1 MPAQEVATLLTFWQ
15 TYGFYLWLLSAMGF
29 LGLAGAVVI
38 LWRRLRRAISSYQ
51 APDSRRRGS
60 AALDSILLERS
71 LQIQRHEEALADL
84 GERLSLLECESLR
97 HAGLVRFNAFGD
109 VGGDQS
115 FALALLDG
123 KKNGIVIS
131 TIYTRGATRIYAK
144 AVQAGQSIHHLSDE
158 EIAAI
163 ERATGLAAM
172 TVQELKER

>member
-38 LWRRLRRAISSYQ
+38 LWRRLRRAISNYQ
-51 APDSRRRGS
+51 ALTQGVES
-60 AALDSILLERS
+60 AALDAILLERS
-71 LQIQRHEEALADL
+71 LQIQRHQEALADL
-84 GERLSLLECESLR
+84 GERLSLLERESLR